1 MQDTAAGLAEATTGV
16 AEAAT
21 GEAGA
26 AAGAAVAAEAAGT
39 VGTAGTAVT
48 AVTDS
53 KGTALS
59 DGVVGAPL
67 ASRVAGSQDRD
78 RDLEAG
84 DLEARNLE
92 ADLEDVAMT
101 KGIVSARLERDLT
114 AGDSKRGRLERNL
127 TAGDSKRSSR
137 GSRGSDPKARDLKAM
152 MTRMD
157 DPRPRVSQVFELKR
171 LAAVTLAWSMAQSAK
186 SSQISRP

>member
-1 MQDTAAGLAEATTGV
+1 MQDTAAGLAEATTGA

-39 VGTAGTAVT
+39 VGTAGT
-48 AVTDS
+48 DS
-53 KGTALS
+53 NGAALS

-92 ADLEDVAMT
+92 ADLDDVAMT
-101 KGIVSARLERDLT
+101 EGIVSSRLERDLT

-157 DPRPRVSQVFELKR
+157 DPHPR
-171 LAAVTLAWSMAQSAK
+171 M
-186 SSQISRP
+186 

>member
-1 MQDTAAGLAEATTGV
+1 MQDTAAGLAEATTGA

-21 GEAGA
+21 GEVGA

-48 AVTDS
+48 AGTDS
-53 KGTALS
+53 NGAALS

-84 DLEARNLE
+84 DLEARLE

-157 DPRPRVSQVFELKR
+157 DPHPR
-171 LAAVTLAWSMAQSAK
+171 M
-186 SSQISRP
+186 